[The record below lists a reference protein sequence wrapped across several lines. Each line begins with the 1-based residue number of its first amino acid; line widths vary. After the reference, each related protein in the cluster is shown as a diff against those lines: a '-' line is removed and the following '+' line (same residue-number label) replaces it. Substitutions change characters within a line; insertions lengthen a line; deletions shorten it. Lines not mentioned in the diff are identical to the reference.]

1 MKLYLNLAIFL
12 LYGLNCSSQSNNING
27 LDKVYDPNRIEPLAY
42 KLVMFN
48 TTPDSISS
56 ISILERKISF
66 EKYKGRDCVKI
77 SETNHS
83 GKNKTTTISYMD
95 QHSLAP
101 VCRKEMVNDSLIQIQ
116 EIKGNRVFI
125 YNALGKQINDV
136 EKPKDAYL
144 SNAFS
149 ELVQS
154 NDFNKHPNISFSTFR
169 PGKPKVGRF
178 VARMVQ
184 EEKIKFVYGEVQ
196 CLIIQFV
203 KLAENGEEIPA
214 GYRYI
219 DKTTGKVL
227 AFKTNLN
234 SNTYFMYQ
242 ILFF

>member
-1 MKLYLNLAIFL
+1 MKLYLKLTIVFLFGLTCSAQSKSIINLGEVL
-12 LYGLNCSSQSNNING
+12 
-27 LDKVYDPNRIEPLAY
+27 DPNRIEPLAY
-42 KLVMFN
+42 KLAMFN

-56 ISILERKISF
+56 LSILDRKVSF
-66 EKYKGRDCVKI
+66 EKYKGRDCIKI
-77 SETNHS
+77 SETNYS
-83 GKNKTTTISYMD
+83 GKGKTTTISYMD
-95 QHSLAP
+95 QQSLAP
-101 VCRKEMVNDSLIQIQ
+101 VSRKEMVNDSLIETQ
-116 EIKGNRVFI
+116 EIKNNRVLI
-125 YNALGKQINDV
+125 YNAQGKQINEVD
-136 EKPKDAYL
+136 KPKDAYL
-144 SNAFS
+144 SNTFS
-149 ELVQS
+149 ELVQA
-154 NDFNKHPNISFSTFR
+154 NDFIKHPIISFSTFR

-203 KLAENGEEIPA
+203 KLAENGKEIPA